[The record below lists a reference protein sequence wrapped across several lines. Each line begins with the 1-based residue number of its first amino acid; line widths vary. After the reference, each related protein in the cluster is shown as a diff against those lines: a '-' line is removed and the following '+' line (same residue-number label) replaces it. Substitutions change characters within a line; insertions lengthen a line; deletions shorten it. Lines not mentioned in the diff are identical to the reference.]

1 MRRSSKQKT
10 EVSVFPPSVNGV
22 KTDRDAWVYN
32 SAVIA
37 LSESVRRLI
46 KGYEET
52 VKLSNDMSVEEA
64 VKQVK
69 LPGTRLLKTKLE
81 KNALIIFDSK
91 RCVTP
96 FTGRS
101 FCKDSIMTRKEG

>member
-1 MRRSSKQKT
+1 
-10 EVSVFPPSVNGV
+10 
-22 KTDRDAWVYN
+22 
-32 SAVIA
+32 
-37 LSESVRRLI
+37 
-46 KGYEET
+46 
-52 VKLSNDMSVEEA
+52 MSVEEA

-69 LPGTRLLKTKLE
+69 LPWTRLLKTKLE

-101 FCKDSIMTRKEG
+101 FCKDSIMTRKEGDRATWKMGHSFPYCCVRKPRYLCDRNRK